1 MSEPDGQFDV
11 AIVGAGMVGQA
22 CALALANPVE
32 GPKLRVALIDG
43 RDPAGFSRPG
53 FDPRASAVTAT
64 SRVMLE
70 VLGVWPALGAHAQE
84 MREIKVT
91 DSRPGAAA
99 RPALL
104 YFGAAPNG
112 RPSSA
117 HMVENVH
124 IYGALYVCLSACEN
138 VSLHPGVKVAHVD
151 FSGPQARLALEDGR
165 VVAAPLVVA
174 ADGRRSPVRAQAG
187 IETVGWSYP
196 QHGIVTTVCHARA
209 HDGIAEEH
217 FLPAGPFA
225 ILPLTGNRSSLV
237 WTEDADEA
245 ERLVAGPDDVFAAE
259 MTRRFG
265 DHLGAVTPVG
275 PRVSFPLSMFLARD
289 YVAPRLALVGD
300 AAHSVHPIA
309 GLGFNLGL
317 RDAAALAD
325 VVSDHVGLGL
335 DIGSLAALGDYQ
347 ADRRFDNA
355 LVAFATD
362 GLNRLFSNDN
372 AALRAVRDIGLT
384 MVDRADP
391 IKRFFMDQAA
401 GRHAGLPRLMR
412 GRAVRQ

>member
-1 MSEPDGQFDV
+1 MSETNRQYDV

-22 CALALANPVE
+22 CALALTSPGY
-32 GPKLRVALIDG
+32 GPPLKVVLIDG
-43 RDPAGFSRPG
+43 RDPAGFAAPE
-53 FDPRASAVTAT
+53 FDPRSSAITAT
-64 SRVMLE
+64 SRAMLE
-70 VLGVWPALGAHAQE
+70 AINVWPSLADHAQP

-91 DSRPGAAA
+91 DSRVGTSA

-104 YFGAAPNG
+104 YFDAGLG
-112 RPSSA
+112 SFSSA
-117 HMVENVH
+117 HMVENFR
-124 IYGALYVCLSACEN
+124 IYA
-138 VSLHPGVKVAHVD
+138 SLHERLGARATVDVMAGVKVETVD
-151 FSGPQARLALEDGR
+151 FSGPQAVLRLEEGSE
-165 VVAAPLVVA
+165 VSAPLVVA
-174 ADGRRSPVRAQAG
+174 ADGRRSPIRTRAG

-196 QHGIVTTVCHARA
+196 QHGIVTTVSHERG

-237 WTEDADEA
+237 WTEFPDEA
-245 ERLVAGPDDVFAAE
+245 ERLVAGSDEEFEAE
-259 MTRRFG
+259 MIRRFG
-265 DHLGAVTPVG
+265 DHLGAVRPVG
-275 PRVSFPLSMFLARD
+275 PRVSFPLSMYLARE
-289 YVAPRLALVGD
+289 YVAPRLALAGD

-325 VVSDHVGLGL
+325 VVSDHVRLGL
-335 DIGSLAALGDYQ
+335 DIGSLAALGEYQ

-372 AALRAVRDIGLT
+372 AALRAIRDLGLT
-384 MVDRADP
+384 MVDRVDP
-391 IKRFFMDQAA
+391 LKRFFMDQAA
-401 GRHAGLPRLMR
+401 GSNADLPRLMR
-412 GRAVRQ
+412 GAAVRR